1 MELAGPETGR
11 DFIGQIIP
19 HITTGQRWDSK
30 PQSTVNIA
38 FTHKGLVRLG
48 LPDAT
53 LLSFPVEFFQG
64 MKARKEIL
72 CDTGRNAC
80 ENWDEVWRK
89 ETVHVWLGVHALTP
103 AALDDRCADMEQH
116 HAADRRRPPA
126 AGAGRQGNLHR

>member
-1 MELAGPETGR
+1 LNVADIQGFVLRGYNFPFARYLLLELEGPGKGR

-30 PQSTVNIA
+30 PPSTVNVA

-80 ENWDEVWRK
+80 EK
-89 ETVHVWLGVHALTP
+89 
-103 AALDDRCADMEQH
+103 
-116 HAADRRRPPA
+116 
-126 AGAGRQGNLHR
+126 